1 MKNELIKNICN
12 KFQYDIIDS
21 YNNKRNHA
29 LLLGDYHPLFPTEK
43 VLNIDKTGKIKLIK
57 TRYDTHTQSVIKVL
71 SKLSE
76 SYKTLLIEGVEKNVP
91 LQKYPEYIK
100 ELNGK
105 FKIIKG
111 NDSEDLIGK
120 IFNLYR
126 EVIDERGQ
134 HSTDLEIE
142 EKINHLQNRR
152 EDEFFIP
159 SIANF
164 IKQGNVIQLIGYNHL
179 SSLRKKLKI
188 KDIPFIALKT
198 KSKAPCNLRYILLN

>member
-1 MKNELIKNICN
+1 MKNELIKSICN
-12 KFQYDIIDS
+12 KFKYDIVNLC
-21 YNNKRNHA
+21 NNKRNHI

-43 VLNIDKTGKIKLIK
+43 ILSLNKAGKIKLIK
-57 TRYDTHTQSVIKVL
+57 TRYDPHTQDVIKVL

-76 SYKTLLIEGVEKNVP
+76 SYKTLLVEGVKKNVP
-91 LQKYPEYIK
+91 LQKYPEYLK

-105 FKIIKG
+105 FEIIKG

-134 HSTDLEIE
+134 HSTDSRIKEEI
-142 EKINHLQNRR
+142 NRLQNKR

-159 SIANF
+159 SIANS
-164 IKQGNVIQLIGYNHL
+164 IKQGKVIQLIGYGHL
-179 SSLRKKLKI
+179 SSLRKKLRK
-188 KDIPFIALKT
+188 KDIPFISLKP
-198 KSKAPCNLRYILLN
+198 KSKAQCDLRYILLN